1 MFTLTAEGE
10 TALPDPQTAG
20 SQLKP
25 VLAAVEGRLAALG
38 EALRTGDVAGI
49 DLQAGELQHALA
61 NGVDQFTRA
70 ARGGAVPPALRVRLA
85 MAGAQV
91 AAQRESLAR
100 ATAAIDRAIEVLLP
114 AEGSA
119 LYSTHGSPQRPARGR
134 TAQA

>member
-1 MFTLTAEGE
+1 MFKLTAEGG

-20 SQLKP
+20 SQLEP

-49 DLQAGELQHALA
+49 DLQAGELQRALA

-119 LYSTHGSPQRPARGR
+119 LYSTHGNPQRPARGGA
-134 TAQA
+134 AQA

>member
-1 MFTLTAEGE
+1 MFKLSAEGG
-10 TALPDPQTAG
+10 TALADPQTAG
-20 SQLKP
+20 SQLEP
-25 VLAAVEGRLAALG
+25 ALAAVEGRLAALG
-38 EALRTGDVAGI
+38 EALRTRDVAGI

-70 ARGGAVPPALRVRLA
+70 ARGGAVPPALQARLA

-119 LYSTHGSPQRPARGR
+119 LYSTHGNPQRPARGGA
-134 TAQA
+134 AQA

>member
-1 MFTLTAEGE
+1 MFKLTAEGS

-20 SQLKP
+20 SQLEP
-25 VLAAVEGRLAALG
+25 VLAAVEGRLAAFG
-38 EALRTGDVAGI
+38 EALRTHDSARI
-49 DLQAGELQHALA
+49 DLQAGELQRALA
-61 NGVDQFTRA
+61 TAADQFSWASRSGVVLSA
-70 ARGGAVPPALRVRLA
+70 WRVRLA

-119 LYSTHGSPQRPARGR
+119 LYSTHGNPQRTARGGA
-134 TAQA
+134 AQA